1 MRLKIFDLIESEG
14 WPLPVEIRIEYPGG
28 ISDVIVTTDDPAYGV
43 AS

>member
-1 MRLKIFDLIESEG
+1 MRLQIFDLIESEG

-28 ISDVIVTTDDPAYGV
+28 RPDVIVSYDDPREAV